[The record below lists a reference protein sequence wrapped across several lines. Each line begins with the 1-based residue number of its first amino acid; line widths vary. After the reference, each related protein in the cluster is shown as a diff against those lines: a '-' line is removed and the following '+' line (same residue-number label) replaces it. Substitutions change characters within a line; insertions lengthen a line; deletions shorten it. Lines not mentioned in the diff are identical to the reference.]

1 MNVRFVVFFAILLIA
16 GCAQQQRPVTP
27 LYREPRPAPIQTPQ
41 PAVTPQSEPT
51 PPPVVVEVKPEPKP
65 VVVPPEEVKP
75 AVVRPLTGW
84 VSLQDWCAQK
94 QLAPPLLSVQGP
106 QTNILIRSD
115 AGVFEFNPPS
125 RNGRWDGLLVGIGFA
140 PQFTNKTVLVNA
152 IDLNKVLEPLLLT
165 NAPARKRGGI
175 VVIDAGHGGVS
186 DGAVSKDKKLKEK
199 NLTLDWARRV
209 EKLLRGSDW
218 TVYMTRTNDIDIAL
232 SNRVAF
238 AESKKA
244 DLFVSLH
251 FNSFSNASEAG
262 LETYCHTPVGM
273 ASHVTRTYADEVN
286 ATFANNEFDVQNL
299 LLADDM
305 HRAMIRK
312 TGRKDRGIRRARFMT
327 VLRDQKRPAALLEG
341 GYLSNAEEAKLI
353 ATPEY
358 RQKLAEAVVEAL
370 GVSPPTQTA
379 STQ

>member
-1 MNVRFVVFFAILLIA
+1 MNVRFVVLFAIVLIA
-16 GCAQQQRPVTP
+16 GCAQPQRPVTP
-27 LYREPRPAPIQTPQ
+27 LYRAPRPAPIQTPQ
-41 PAVTPQSEPT
+41 PEPA

-65 VVVPPEEVKP
+65 IVVTPEEVKP
-75 AVVRPLTGW
+75 AVVKPVTGW
-84 VSLQDWCAQK
+84 VSLQDWCAQNK
-94 QLAPPLLSVQGP
+94 LMPPMLSVQGA

-125 RNGRWDGLLVGIGFA
+125 RNARWDGLLVGIGFP
-140 PQFTNKTVLVNA
+140 PQFTNRTVLVNA

-165 NAPARKRGGI
+165 NAPARKRGGV
-175 VVIDAGHGGVS
+175 VVIDAGHGGDK

-199 NLTLDWARRV
+199 NLTLDWALRV

-218 TVYMTRTNDIDIAL
+218 TVYMTRTNDVDIAL

-238 AESKKA
+238 ADLKKA

-251 FNSFSNASEAG
+251 FNSFANAGEAG
-262 LETYCHTPVGM
+262 LETYCATPVGM
-273 ASHVTRTYADEVN
+273 ASHITRTFADEVN
-286 ATFANNEFDVQNL
+286 VTFPNNEFDVPNL

-327 VLRDQKRPAALLEG
+327 VLRDQKRPAVLLEG
-341 GYLSNAEEAKLI
+341 GYLSNPEEAKLI
-353 ATPEY
+353 ATPEF

-379 STQ
+379 LNE